1 MDSSEIKKR
10 SLVFDEYVHSENGVE
25 FWYARDIMKPLGYT
39 KWQNFEIAIKRAMAS
54 AETAKSP
61 VRNHFAEVSKMIETG
76 KGAHREVRDYKLT
89 RYACYLIAQN
99 GDVRKDEI
107 ALAQAYFAVQTRKQE
122 IIEQRVAELQRLHSR
137 KALSE
142 SEKQLAGI
150 AFERGVDS
158 KGFAQ
163 IKSRG
168 DKALFGGHDTRD
180 MKKRL
185 GAPDGKPLA
194 DVLPN
199 VTIAAK
205 NLATSMTAYN
215 AEQKDLH
222 GTTEIGNEHVENNRS
237 VRGTLV
243 DRGIH
248 PEDLPAEEDTKKVE
262 RRVKSDERKL
272 ARREKGF
279 SKKEDETSQDD
290 DNPQ

>member
-1 MDSSEIKKR
+1 MDSSEIEKR

-25 FWYARDIMKPLGYT
+25 FWYARDIMKPLGYAR
-39 KWQNFEIAIKRAMAS
+39 WENFEVAIQRAQTSCKTSNVQVDA
-54 AETAKSP
+54 
-61 VRNHFAEVSKMIETG
+61 HF
-76 KGAHREVRDYKLT
+76 REVTKMVTAGVAARRVKDYKLT

-99 GDVRKDEI
+99 GDVRKNEI

-142 SEKQLAGI
+142 TEKQLAGI

-168 DKALFGGHDTRD
+168 DKELFGGHDTRD

-185 GAPDGKPLA
+185 GVPGGKPLA

-215 AEQKDLH
+215 TEQKDLQ
-222 GTTEIGNEHVENNRS
+222 GAIEIGNEHVENNRS

-243 DRGIH
+243 DRGIR
-248 PEDLPAEEDTKKVE
+248 PEDLPAEEDAKKVE

-272 ARREKGF
+272 AYSEKGF
-279 SKKEDETSQDD
+279 LKDESEPSQDGN
-290 DNPQ
+290 NPR

>member
-1 MDSSEIKKR
+1 MDRSEIKKR
-10 SLVFDEYVHSENGVE
+10 SLVFDEYVHTENGIE
-25 FWYARDIMKPLGYT
+25 FWYARDIMKPLGYAR
-39 KWQNFEIAIKRAMAS
+39 WENFEVAIKRAQAS
-54 AETAKSP
+54 CEASNNQ
-61 VRNHFAEVSKMIETG
+61 VISHF
-76 KGAHREVRDYKLT
+76 REVTKMVKAGVADKRVKDLKLT

-99 GDVRKDEI
+99 GDVRKEEI

-150 AFERGVDS
+150 AFERGVDG

-185 GAPDGKPLA
+185 GVPDEKPLA

-215 AEQKDLH
+215 TEQKDLH
-222 GTTEIGNEHVENNRS
+222 GAGEIGNEHVDNNRS

-243 DRGIH
+243 DRGIC
-248 PEDLPAEEDTKKVE
+248 PENPSRRGRYEEG
-262 RRVKSDERKL
+262 R
-272 ARREKGF
+272 
-279 SKKEDETSQDD
+279 TSR
-290 DNPQ
+290 